1 MNEVKKILPWII
13 GFLGILILTGCGG
26 NSIKDTLTADGGK
39 WKLKYN
45 DFESDKMK
53 FYEDGNIEFLVAG
66 QVAKTGT
73 YEVKEKEKRIVIS
86 LPQKKKI
93 FNDIEIKNGDISLE
107 YGDKKLTMKKEE

>member
-1 MNEVKKILPWII
+1 MKKILPWII
-13 GFLGILILTGCGG
+13 GLVSILILTGCSG

-45 DFESDKMK
+45 SMESDHMK

-107 YGDKKLTMKKEE
+107 YGDKKLTMEKEE